1 MLKRSAPPALLRA
14 QARDR
19 RLRRRL
25 IRQGV
30 IVPPGSRQATTSL
43 IDLRRSQTEA
53 RVVRQQTEGRVGGI
67 GDLPDVQLPPNHG
80 PGINRRSYYV
90 DNVLPAIIS
99 TVSENAES

>member
-1 MLKRSAPPALLRA
+1 MLKRSAPPALVRA

-30 IVPPGSRQATTSL
+30 IVPPGSRQATSL
-43 IDLRRSQTEA
+43 VNSRPAQSAHMVPPSQLA
-53 RVVRQQTEGRVGGI
+53 PPLGGI
-67 GDLPDVQLPPNHG
+67 GGHPDVHRLPNHG
-80 PGINRRSYYV
+80 PEVNRRGYYV

-99 TVSENAES
+99 TASENAES